1 VTTVRVHVIPNAK
14 RDEIVGE
21 HDNAIKIRLR
31 APAVEGKANSAL
43 CRLLAERLQIHRG
56 DVTIERGEK
65 SRDKWIRVDGLDER
79 EIRIRLLAGTG

>member
-43 CRLLAERLQIHRG
+43 CRFLAERLQIHRR

-79 EIRIRLLAGTG
+79 EIRMRLLAGTG